1 MVPGKLRH
9 SPKAPELLTA
19 EPGLWLTTPSSQ
31 ASRSWPRTPDYACG
45 KLESETCLKLTHKLC
60 LLGPPAPQRQ
70 FPLSHVFLP
79 PVPSLI
85 RVKSPEDFPTQ
96 QVRWGGAPS
105 QAC

>member
-9 SPKAPELLTA
+9 SPKAPELLMA
-19 EPGLWLTTPSSQ
+19 EPGLWLTAPSAQ
-31 ASRSWPRTPDYACG
+31 ASRSWPLPADY
-45 KLESETCLKLTHKLC
+45 ESETCLKRTHKLC

-96 QVRWGGAPS
+96 QVR
-105 QAC
+105 